1 MALLIQNATLV
12 DGTGGA
18 AISDGAG
25 VDGTLRLPLDE
36 LAAV

>member
-1 MALLIQNATLV
+1 MALLIQNAILV

-18 AISDGAG
+18 PLSDRTG